1 MAKRLPHDY
10 IMTKV
15 QKRMGRPPR
24 KDNPVAITVLLP
36 GALRAWLRAQ
46 AAREM
51 RDQGDVV
58 TDGLVLYRKHVA
70 RRRRKK

>member
-1 MAKRLPHDY
+1 
-10 IMTKV
+10 
-15 QKRMGRPPR
+15 MGRPPR

-36 GALRAWLRAQ
+36 GVLRAWLRLQ

-58 TDGLVLYRKHVA
+58 TDALRLYRA
-70 RRRRKK
+70 RGRKG